1 MAVLPA
7 ARRRTKGEWD
17 EEPNVQH
24 FSKNRWS
31 CWCRCWWTFTK
42 SREARQKKQCND
54 DRVIIQSASGKKKA
68 KQLQN
73 CYCYC
78 CQCYCSSLMQLLAV
92 GEWWSPGEH
101 QCNLHSCIKPHQW
114 QGFFM
119 TLSSSN
125 QFPQVWIISGF
136 SRSLVVVHLY
146 NPCRF
151 LTHFLQ
157 SSSVEVS
164 RNLYTAVI
172 K

>member
-1 MAVLPA
+1 MM
-7 ARRRTKGEWD
+7 
-17 EEPNVQH
+17 N
-24 FSKNRWS
+24 FY
-31 CWCRCWWTFTK
+31 
-42 SREARQKKQCND
+42 KKLGKRN
-54 DRVIIQSASGKKKA
+54 DRVITQFASGKQKA
-68 KQLQN
+68 KN
-73 CYCYC
+73 CKNCYRYWYWYCYCYC
-78 CQCYCSSLMQLLAV
+78 YCYCHCCHGYCSSLMQLLAV

-114 QGFFM
+114 QGFFK
-119 TLSSSN
+119 TSSSSN

-157 SSSVEVS
+157 SCSVEVS

-172 K
+172 SVEE